1 VISHV
6 CSPFL
11 PDEEADSVVNSPTF
25 LEKVLHLLCQTAQTL
40 DATTSTVPTQLN
52 QHHAMSITEVNV
64 GQLRIRYLVD
74 GSKGE
79 SLGMFELT
87 VPPGS
92 NVPPPHSHTDNEE
105 VVFVLEGTLR
115 YMVGAESRDLTPG
128 QTMRTPK
135 GSVHGFSNPFG
146 SVARALITLAPDIGP
161 KYFEDVA
168 SVVNA
173 GGPPDRAALVAVM
186 SRYGLVPAAPH

>member
-1 VISHV
+1 MS
-6 CSPFL
+6 
-11 PDEEADSVVNSPTF
+11 
-25 LEKVLHLLCQTAQTL
+25 
-40 DATTSTVPTQLN
+40 TTE
-52 QHHAMSITEVNV
+52 INV

-74 GSKGE
+74 GSQNS

-92 NVPPPHSHTDNEE
+92 NVPPPHSHTNNEE
-105 VVFVLEGTLR
+105 IVYVLEGTLR
-115 YMVGAESRDLTPG
+115 YSVGTDTRDLTPG

-135 GSVHGFSNPFG
+135 GSVHGFSNPFD

-168 SVVNA
+168 SVINA
-173 GGPPDRAALVAVM
+173 GGSPDKAALVAVM
-186 SRYGLVPAAPH
+186 SRYGLVPAAPK